1 MARLAAALLLVSA
14 LQSAVLAAAALA
26 ADLETLGRVRWGM
39 SPAEISEALGESA
52 NRLPGRWDFGRYFSE
67 TTVED
72 VEVGGIPFRAFL
84 QIDRQTGGLGQ
95 ILLERRGRQATPV
108 VFDDIVQA
116 LTDRY
121 GDPED
126 TARDGD
132 IAVPSAVRIVW
143 RLPDFTINAS
153 FFDFRTTGIVSE
165 NPNVDRD
172 PLTPFSERQRNNP
185 RFLPRRALIRFNPPG
200 G

>member
-1 MARLAAALLLVSA
+1 MIARLAAAVLLASSLHSA
-14 LQSAVLAAAALA
+14 PA
-26 ADLETLGRVRWGM
+26 ADLDTLRSVRWGM
-39 SPAEISEALGESA
+39 SPAELSDALGRSA
-52 NRLPGRWDFGRYFSE
+52 NTLPGRWDFGRYYSE
-67 TTVED
+67 TTVEH

-84 QIDRQTGGLGQ
+84 QIDRKTGGLGQ
-95 ILLERRGRQATPV
+95 ILLERRGRQATPM
-108 VFDDIVQA
+108 VFDDIVQV
-116 LTDRY
+116 LTDRF
-121 GDPED
+121 GEPEQ
-126 TARDGD
+126 TAREGD
-132 IAVPSAVRIVW
+132 IAVPASLRIVW

>member
-1 MARLAAALLLVSA
+1 MIARLAAVLLVAST
-14 LQSAVLAAAALA
+14 LQCAALA
-26 ADLETLGRVRWGM
+26 DDLETLGRVRWGM
-39 SPAEISEALGESA
+39 SPGELSDALGRSA
-52 NRLPGRWDFGRYFSE
+52 NPLPGRWDFGRYYSE

-84 QIDRQTGGLGQ
+84 QIDRRTGGLGQ

-108 VFDDIVQA
+108 VFDDIVRA

-121 GDPED
+121 GEPEQ

-185 RFLPRRALIRFNPPG
+185 RFLPRRALIRFNPPEG
-200 G
+200 